1 MIWFMEKTSLPD
13 TVRRDIAPTYAPSSS
28 VSARNSAKSIQ
39 ASTISEIMPVLGT
52 DGSQITDRR
61 RSLHR
66 ARSLTAKIIFLA
78 VVFVSVPVFL
88 YLEFRAAHEE
98 SQELLLRSVRA
109 EGRTISQ
116 SLLPLLKDAD
126 AAALPEIGRAL
137 ARYAGQ
143 VTTIKLLLQPPA
155 AQAGTNG
162 FYYVASWPP
171 VAPSNLQA
179 ERETLQ
185 SQGVL
190 ERLAENCRGEMPF
203 SLIYR
208 RPTGGAEI
216 VTAVTPLMTRL
227 GCWAVVASFSDD
239 AFPSAHLGQPYWT
252 TPAVRVAALIYLAM
266 AIVTFSTLLSVRGG
280 LREFARRGRQIREQ
294 GRDAGSFS
302 GRNGPPELAAVGVE
316 FDRMVDALHRS
327 AADIRCMAEEN
338 AHAFK
343 TPIAVIRQ
351 SVEPLRRA
359 VPEDNQRAQ
368 RAIGLVEHSLD
379 RLDGLVAMA
388 RRLDEATADVL
399 AQPRVPVD
407 LGHVIGGL
415 VQIQS
420 AALAGRDV
428 TIILVSYDLVLSAD
442 LVPGLFVLGTEEM
455 IESIAENLIDNAV
468 SFAPPGSEIL
478 VRLTRDDSFAHLTV
492 SDHGP
497 GVPAGQIERIF
508 DRYYAERHAEA
519 SNGAPESHFGI
530 GLWIARRNVEAM
542 GGDNRGGKPN
552 SARIGG
558 ACSLAP

>member
-1 MIWFMEKTSLPD
+1 M
-13 TVRRDIAPTYAPSSS
+13 YAPSSS
-28 VSARNSAKSIQ
+28 VSARSSAKSTPVST
-39 ASTISEIMPVLGT
+39 ASETTPASGT
-52 DGSQITDRR
+52 AGRR
-61 RSLHR
+61 RGDVYLR
-66 ARSLTAKIIFLA
+66 IRWAWWLTTKTGLLAIIFLI
-78 VVFVSVPVFL
+78 VPVFL
-88 YLEFRAAHEE
+88 YAEFRSAYQE
-98 SQELLLRSVRA
+98 SQELLLRSVRE
-109 EGRTISQ
+109 EGRAISQ
-116 SLLPLLKDAD
+116 SLLPLLETAD
-126 AAALPEIGRAL
+126 NAALPEL
-137 ARYAGQ
+137 GQ
-143 VTTIKLLLQPPA
+143 HLSRFSGEVTTIKLLLRPA
-155 AQAGTNG
+155 DASAGSDAF
-162 FYYVASWPP
+162 FYLASWPA
-171 VAPSNLQA
+171 VAQSNLQA
-179 ERETLQ
+179 EHDTLAQ
-185 SQGVL
+185 QGVL

-216 VTAVTPLMTRL
+216 VTAVTPVMTRL
-227 GCWAVVASFSDD
+227 GCWAVVASLSED
-239 AFPSAHLGQPYWT
+239 AFSSAHLGQPYWA
-252 TPAVRVAALIYLAM
+252 TPVVRVAALIYLAM
-266 AIVTFSTLLSVRGG
+266 AIVTFSTLVSVRGG
-280 LREFARRGRQIREQ
+280 LREFARRARQIRER

-316 FDRMVDALHRS
+316 FDRMVDALHHS

-351 SVEPLRRA
+351 SLEPLRRA

-428 TIILVSYDLVLSAD
+428 TIILVSHDLVLSAD

-497 GVPAGQIERIF
+497 GVPVGQIERIF
-508 DRYYAERHAEA
+508 DRYYAERHTEA

-542 GGDNRGGKPN
+542 GGTIEAENQAPHGLAMHVRLP
-552 SARIGG
+552 
-558 ACSLAP
+558 LAPDGD